1 MVNGSDAQRTERR
14 YDYQALDK
22 ATFCTVLEALDRK
35 TRSLP
40 PTAQVAQQQGKYL
53 AGCFNAWA
61 DGAAPGAQD
70 CFSFQDNGM
79 MAYIGH
85 ETAVMGYG
93 GGAYGC
99 DALSGR
105 AVGLAWHVAYWGM
118 LESARM
124 MCLVPFDWAKC
135 AIFGRDS
142 SRA

>member
-1 MVNGSDAQRTERR
+1 MRARLDEL
-14 YDYQALDK
+14 ALRS
-22 ATFCTVLEALDRK
+22 VLKRHGGIAHVASAAMQGPPEPPPPPPGAP
-35 TRSLP
+35 LP
-40 PTAQVAQQQGKYL
+40 
-53 AGCFNAWA
+53 AWA